1 MDELDRIKKLSGLS
15 EGVYADEAAKAIEKL
30 VYKITRIPDDFVY
43 MAANLDQGQDHQQ
56 ITELVA
62 KSLEDA
68 AAKIRS
74 Q

>member
-15 EGVYADEAAKAIEKL
+15 EGVYADEAMKAIEKL
-30 VYKITRIPDDFVY
+30 IYKISRIPDDFDY
-43 MAANLDQGQDHQQ
+43 MASNLGQDQDHQQ
-56 ITELVA
+56 IIELVA

-74 Q
+74 